1 MFTAFPRQ
9 QWLRERSSLLRYT
22 YLSGDVVCDSES
34 VDARCR
40 RYREAGERNG
50 RIRLLFWFTLVTYTK
65 HYGLWKSAADCP
77 DWLIETIFFL
87 FLAKLIVI

>member
-50 RIRLLFWFTLVTYTK
+50 RIRLLF
-65 HYGLWKSAADCP
+65 
-77 DWLIETIFFL
+77 
-87 FLAKLIVI
+87 